1 MIETKL
7 IQNTIKHEIK
17 LKRHIINYENII
29 NDTNN
34 IFKKRNIIFKLR
46 NKKDMINENTINYTT

>member
-34 IFKKRNIIFKLR
+34 ILK
-46 NKKDMINENTINYTT
+46 NET